1 MTATSCPAGPGRRMP
16 RWAQRLAL
24 AVLPALLGACATPPA
39 AFDYTAFRQSRP
51 ASLLVLPPINDSPD
65 VKAGNGVLAT
75 ATAPL
80 AEAGY
85 YVLPAALVN
94 DTFRE
99 NGMHTPADIH
109 EVSVARLRQIF
120 GADAAVY
127 LRVKQYGTRYQVVGS
142 ETRVTVEGRIV
153 DLRSGTQIWQGS
165 ATASSAEQANN
176 SQAGLVGLLVK
187 AVVQQVLNTVS
198 DASFNFAAI
207 ANQRLLGVP
216 APNGVLPGP
225 RRPEAAAK

>member
-1 MTATSCPAGPGRRMP
+1 MTSCFSPAGPGRRMP
-16 RWAQRLAL
+16 RGLQRLAL
-24 AVLPALLGACATPPA
+24 ALLPALLGACATPKAP
-39 AFDYTAFRQSRP
+39 FDYTAYRQSRP
-51 ASLLVLPPINDSPD
+51 ASLLVLPPINDSTD
-65 VKAGNGVLAT
+65 VKASHGVLAT

-99 NGMHTPADIH
+99 NGLTTPADIQ
-109 EVSVARLRQIF
+109 EVSAARLRQIF

-165 ATASSAEQANN
+165 ATASSAEQGSNN
-176 SQAGLVGLLVK
+176 QGGLVGLLVK
-187 AVVQQVLNTVS
+187 AVVEQVLNTVS

-216 APNGVLPGP
+216 SPNGVLPGP
-225 RRPEAAAK
+225 RRPEAAAR